1 MKIILCTKN
10 LFRIHL
16 LLLLIFLFFFS
27 FNSKAEDNF
36 IMFGAISNTCSEMDN
51 ILSLNIEEDNI
62 TLRDYMTAT
71 FQGFLSGINFFI
83 NEINGSYKRL
93 NEFSTDYLFEFVE
106 VYCKNNPDETF
117 AEALTEYIIMLPDI
131 IE

>member
-1 MKIILCTKN
+1 
-10 LFRIHL
+10 
-16 LLLLIFLFFFS
+16 
-27 FNSKAEDNF
+27 
-36 IMFGAISNTCSEMDN
+36 MFGAISNTCSEMDN